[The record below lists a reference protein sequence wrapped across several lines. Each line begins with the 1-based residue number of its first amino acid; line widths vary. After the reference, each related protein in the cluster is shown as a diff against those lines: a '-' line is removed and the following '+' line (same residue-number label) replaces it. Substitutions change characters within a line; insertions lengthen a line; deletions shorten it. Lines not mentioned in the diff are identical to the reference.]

1 MFIDNGGDPTLGA
14 QELKTIADAKS
25 SPPSEPTSYTPSDL
39 DSGLANLH
47 LQDHSS
53 FFTIHASATVQNG
66 KGAFATRDIQREDLI
81 LSERAIFY
89 FPTNT
94 PKYRYVEAA
103 VRDLSPTHLDN
114 YLSLHDSHDKCS
126 CYPDPLQGIFATNAF
141 TLAEDN
147 SGICLKASRFN
158 HSCSPNAR
166 HEFNS
171 KTGEL
176 EIFALGSIRCGEEIF
191 LAYIG
196 CRCIYGSPRRSR
208 QAILRERYHF
218 TCACS
223 VCSLPEAEAKM
234 SDARRQKVNELWE
247 TAGRF
252 TPTQEVQ
259 GLVDLAVEAMGLL
272 RKEGYL
278 EDVEDFLNEAGPMS
292 PA

>member
-1 MFIDNGGDPTLGA
+1 MFIDNGGDGTLGA

-25 SPPSEPTSYTPSDL
+25 SPPSEPSSYTPSDL
-39 DSGLANLH
+39 DSCLANLH
-47 LQDHSS
+47 LQDDSLS
-53 FFTIHASATVQNG
+53 FVIHASATVQNG

-81 LSERAIFY
+81 LSERALFC
-89 FPTNT
+89 FPTKT

-103 VRDLSPTHLDN
+103 VRDLSPAHLDS
-114 YLSLHDSHDKCS
+114 YLSLHNSHDKCS

-141 TLAEDN
+141 TLDDGE
-147 SGICLKASRFN
+147 SGICLRASRFN

-166 HEFNS
+166 HAFNS
-171 KTGEL
+171 DTGEL
-176 EIFALGSIRCGEEIF
+176 QIFALGTIRRGEEIF

-208 QAILRERYHF
+208 QAILRGMYHF

-223 VCSLPEAEAKM
+223 ICSLPKAESKK

-252 TPTQEVQ
+252 TPTQDVE
-259 GLVDLAVEAMGLL
+259 GLVDVVVEAMGLL

-278 EDVEDFLNEAGPMS
+278 EDPEDFLNEAGPMS
-292 PA
+292 PT